1 MGSLLRAM
9 IGAVAAAS
17 VLKSAA
23 AAPPTV
29 VMYETRRLDGDT
41 YWRASYELAAAY
53 ASRHGHNF
61 VLYTLPDGLARLD
74 ACDGS
79 RLGPYWGKAAA
90 AVQAVRQPSI
100 SLVSTKAM
108 PSLSATRAER

>member
-9 IGAVAAAS
+9 IVAVAAAS

-29 VMYETRRLDGDT
+29 VMYETRRLDGPTT

-61 VLYTLPDGLARLD
+61 VLYTLPEL
-74 ACDGS
+74 
-79 RLGPYWGKAAA
+79 
-90 AVQAVRQPSI
+90 
-100 SLVSTKAM
+100 SLIHI
-108 PSLSATRAER
+108 

>member
-1 MGSLLRAM
+1 MGTLRLVVT
-9 IGAVAAAS
+9 VAAAY
-17 VLKSAA
+17 AA

-53 ASRHGHNF
+53 ALRHGHNF
-61 VLYTLPDGLARLD
+61 VLYTLPEGLARLD

-90 AVQAVRQPSI
+90 AVQASIDFPSSSFFLLLTWRYPSI
-100 SLVSTKAM
+100 RHAGTCM
-108 PSLSATRAER
+108 PL

>member
-9 IGAVAAAS
+9 IVAVAAAS

-29 VMYETRRLDGDT
+29 VMYETRRLDGPKI

-53 ASRHGHNF
+53 AARHGA
-61 VLYTLPDGLARLD
+61 TQRRRAR
-74 ACDGS
+74 CSG
-79 RLGPYWGKAAA
+79 
-90 AVQAVRQPSI
+90 AVRAHDSCCVPGI
-100 SLVSTKAM
+100 V
-108 PSLSATRAER
+108 